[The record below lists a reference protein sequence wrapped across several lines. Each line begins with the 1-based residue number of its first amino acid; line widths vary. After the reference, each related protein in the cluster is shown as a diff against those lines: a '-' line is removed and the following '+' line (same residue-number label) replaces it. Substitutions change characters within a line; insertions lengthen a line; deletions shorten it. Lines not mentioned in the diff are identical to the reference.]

1 MSIHFTKNDDNLFL
15 HYEPEFDSD
24 GILSRLELGE
34 EIHPKR
40 CFNLNKEL
48 LIQVKEGFIPSFIFR
63 VGDAKGQYFKLDS
76 EVFGTSHDFYFSKE
90 IKFDYKLF
98 VASQQIS
105 ILRRIDVLVQEDVYI
120 SLSEDSPNH
129 IPYSAYLALIH
140 AFPNSTELR
149 KYANARIARILRNYL
164 DGLGNIEIS
173 YEQYLNSRDSF
184 TLNPAENLITDK
196 KSLFQKAYDL
206 LNYMLN
212 NYESYSEKSW
222 QEAICDVLCVIYP
235 KYILA
240 KREQE
245 IGNDGRHKKRPDFLL
260 VDSSGFIDVLEI
272 KKPNNQSLITKTVYR
287 NNYIADRDL
296 SGSIVQ
302 LEKYIYCLNHGGSEL
317 EMRLQKNLKAD
328 LPPELRIRI
337 TNPQGILL
345 MGRSNSLD
353 EDQLFDLEIIKRQH
367 KNIADI
373 MTYDDLL
380 ERIKHITELA

>member
-1 MSIHFTKNDDNLFL
+1 MSIHFTKNDENLFL
-15 HYEPEFDSD
+15 HYEPDFDGDS
-24 GILSRLELGE
+24 IQIRLELGE
-34 EIHPKR
+34 EIHPKH
-40 CFNLNKEL
+40 CFNLNKGL
-48 LIQVKEGFIPSFIFR
+48 LLRVEEEFNHSFIFK
-63 VGDAKGQYFKLDS
+63 VGIAKGQYYKLDS

-90 IKFDYKLF
+90 IKFEYKLF

-105 ILRRIDVLVQEDVYI
+105 ILRRIDALVQEDVYI
-120 SLSEDSPNH
+120 SLCEDLPNH
-129 IPYSAYLALIH
+129 IPYSVYLALIQT
-140 AFPNSTELR
+140 FPTSTELK
-149 KYANARIARILRNYL
+149 KYANARISRTLRNYL
-164 DGLGNIEIS
+164 DGLGNVEIS

-184 TLNPAENLITDK
+184 TLNPAEKLITSK
-196 KSLFQKAYDL
+196 VSLFRKAYDL
-206 LNYMLN
+206 LNHMLN
-212 NYESYSEKSW
+212 NCESYSEKSW

-287 NNYIADRDL
+287 NNYVADRDL
-296 SGSIVQ
+296 AGSIVQ
-302 LEKYIYCLNHGGSEL
+302 LEKYIYCLNHGGTEL
-317 EMRLQKNLKAD
+317 EMRLQKSLETD

-353 EDQLFDLEIIKRQH
+353 ENQRFDLEVIKRQH

-380 ERIKHITELA
+380 ERIRHIAELT